1 MSMCHSY
8 VIDTLDRTVGD
19 RRHIVTVELAITP
32 TDISSASG
40 SCESAFTEDMEGLL
54 LADVKEA
61 VENGVQ
67 SSYLQGTFKQ
77 VCNLV

>member
-1 MSMCHSY
+1 MSMSHSF

-19 RRHIVTVELAITP
+19 RRHVVTVELAVTP
-32 TDISSASG
+32 TDIASAGG
-40 SCESAFTEDMEGLL
+40 SCKSAFTEDVEGLL
-54 LADVKEA
+54 LADIKEA

-67 SSYLQGTFKQ
+67 SSYLQGTIQQ